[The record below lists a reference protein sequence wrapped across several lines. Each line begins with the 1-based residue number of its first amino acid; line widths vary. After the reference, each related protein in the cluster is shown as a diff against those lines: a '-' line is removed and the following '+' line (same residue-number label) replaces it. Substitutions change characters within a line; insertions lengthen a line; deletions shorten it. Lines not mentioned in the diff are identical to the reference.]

1 MYLFEEDSV
10 TSIIES
16 SIHTDYMKLE
26 LLKKNSP
33 LVKGSRDRKLLEDKI
48 SKIKSTSNSLSA
60 NIKLVEQEFA
70 GCNIKV
76 QYLINN

>member
-10 TSIIES
+10 TAIIES
-16 SIHTDYMKLE
+16 SIHTEYMKLE
-26 LLKKNSP
+26 LLQNNSP
-33 LVKGSRDRKLLEDKI
+33 LVKDSPDRKLLQDKI

-60 NIKLVEQEFA
+60 NIKLVEQTFA
-70 GCNIKV
+70 GSIIQV